1 MTTSISETEFL
12 ARLLPLRGAFNV
24 RDVGGYLTT
33 DGLQVKWR
41 TLLRGDALHGLDDE
55 SRMRLASY
63 GLRSSI
69 DLREDDERAAAPDHL
84 SGGVRSISV
93 PLFTLGALNVMGETL
108 DHTDLTT
115 LEDIYRLLIQ
125 TRGPAL
131 VAAIRQ
137 LADPANV
144 PAIVH
149 CSAGKDRTGVVIALV
164 LSVLGVPDEI
174 IAADFA
180 ATSLFLNEEFRQA
193 LLTRS
198 EALQRDSAVVER
210 MLSCE
215 PALILGVLEEIRAEY
230 GDVAVYLT
238 EHGLEPADFHSLR
251 TLLLSRPDTDDA
263 LGPRDDGREHR

>member
-1 MTTSISETEFL
+1 
-12 ARLLPLRGAFNV
+12 
-24 RDVGGYLTT
+24 
-33 DGLQVKWR
+33 
-41 TLLRGDALHGLDDE
+41 
-55 SRMRLASY
+55 
-63 GLRSSI
+63 
-69 DLREDDERAAAPDHL
+69 
-84 SGGVRSISV
+84 
-93 PLFTLGALNVMGETL
+93 
-108 DHTDLTT
+108 
-115 LEDIYRLLIQ
+115 LIQ

-238 EHGLEPADFHSLR
+238 EHGLEPAELHSLR
-251 TLLLSRPDTDDA
+251 MLLLSRPDTDDA
-263 LGPRDDGREHR
+263 LGSRDDGREHR